1 MYRNEG
7 NTSMTIMNV
16 TSTRLVADAALDTR
30 ANDYVIDYTTFADN
44 SVRRVAHLTYSD
56 AMTRADALRKRGYR
70 VNVRR
75 MFTL

>member
-1 MYRNEG
+1 
-7 NTSMTIMNV
+7 MTIMNV
-16 TSTRLVADAALDTR
+16 TSTRLVADANADVT

-44 SVRRVAHLTYSD
+44 TVRRVSHLTYAD
-56 AMTRADALRKRGYR
+56 AMQRADSLRKRGYR